1 MARASLKGVLV
12 HAPRPP
18 DIAAMGPISFTA
30 KDCADL
36 TQWLADP
43 SWPRGTM
50 GISTLEGYLTALIAW
65 PINLPSGAWLPR
77 IWNDKG
83 WRIPPVIDDALS
95 FDRFVRLIAG
105 YMQSLDL
112 AISSD
117 PPIFTPNLFPASSM
131 AGRRVAPEVAWSAG
145 FGAAM
150 EMGALGG
157 QWISPVVRA
166 AIDMIARQ
174 SSRPPSGLSAQAG
187 RELGQ
192 SILVLAAARTSRGP
206 LGCLPLRAR
215 RTSTVLTG
223 SALQSNLRD
232 GLLRRRS

>member
-1 MARASLKGVLV
+1 
-12 HAPRPP
+12 
-18 DIAAMGPISFTA
+18 
-30 KDCADL
+30 
-36 TQWLADP
+36 
-43 SWPRGTM
+43 M